1 MLKVLV
7 LMISKLQK
15 YIYNL
20 VVKTKVR
27 ISVELEVSRKVI
39 KMVLKREI
47 NDQTLFTR
55 SNFVCEKRF
64 DIKT

>member
-1 MLKVLV
+1 
-7 LMISKLQK
+7 MISKLQK